1 MPKSRLIAVL
11 LVLPLLVAVGPTV
24 ATDNTTPQ
32 SPASPRYSPEKLARI
47 RQALVAQIA
56 VREAAENAMRA
67 PTPAEAAQLASS
79 PAAPA
84 DPITLTGG
92 GVGLR
97 SDASQAS
104 FVIAETAEDGT
115 VRLTHDSPSRVA
127 PSSKGGA
134 HVR

>member
-1 MPKSRLIAVL
+1 MLKSRLIAVL

-24 ATDNTTPQ
+24 ATDNATTQ

-67 PTPAEAAQLASS
+67 PTPAEAARLASS
-79 PAAPA
+79 PAGPA
-84 DPITLTGG
+84 DAIALTGG
-92 GVGLR
+92 GVALR
-97 SDASQAS
+97 ADASQAS
-104 FVIAETAEDGT
+104 FAIAETGEDGT
-115 VRLTHDSPSRVA
+115 VQLTHGSPSRVA
-127 PSSKGGA
+127 QSSKGGA